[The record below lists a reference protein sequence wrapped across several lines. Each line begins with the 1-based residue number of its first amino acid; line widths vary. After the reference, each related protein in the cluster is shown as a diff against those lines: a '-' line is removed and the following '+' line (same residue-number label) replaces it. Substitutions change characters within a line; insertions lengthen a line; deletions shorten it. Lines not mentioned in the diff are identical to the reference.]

1 MIIKTIKF
9 ILIILCMTFIFSL
22 SADNGE
28 VSEKKSD
35 SVIVKITETI
45 FHRKLT
51 DEEKEKYIEKTVVL
65 VRKTA
70 HFTLYF
76 ILGLL
81 IISFLKEFGLT
92 KKSII
97 ISIIVVLLYACS
109 DEIHQTFV
117 AGRSGEVLD
126 VLIDTIGGSL
136 STYIYY
142 LIHKRRKLN
151 EQEKTTS

>member
-1 MIIKTIKF
+1 MIIKIIKF

-22 SADNGE
+22 SADSGE

-35 SVIVKITETI
+35 SVIVKFTETI
-45 FHRKLT
+45 LHRKLT
-51 DEEKEKYIEKTVVL
+51 EVEKEKYIERSVKV

-81 IISFLKEFGLT
+81 IISFLKEFGLS

-126 VLIDTIGGSL
+126 VLIDTVGGSL
-136 STYIYY
+136 ATILYY
-142 LIHKRRKLN
+142 LIYKRRRFN
-151 EQEKTTS
+151 EQEKTIG

>member
-1 MIIKTIKF
+1 
-9 ILIILCMTFIFSL
+9 MTFIFSL
-22 SADNGE
+22 SADSGE
-28 VSEKKSD
+28 ASEKKSD
-35 SVIVKITETI
+35 SVIVKFTETI
-45 FHRKLT
+45 LHRKLT
-51 DEEKEKYIEKTVVL
+51 SEEKEKYIERSVKV

-70 HFTLYF
+70 HFLLYF

-81 IISFLKEFGLT
+81 IVSFLKEFGLN

-136 STYIYY
+136 ATILYY
-142 LIHKRRKLN
+142 LIYRRKKH
-151 EQEKTTS
+151 EQEKATS

>member
-1 MIIKTIKF
+1 MVIKIIKF

-22 SADNGE
+22 SADSGE
-28 VSEKKSD
+28 ASEKKSD
-35 SVIVKITETI
+35 SVIVKFTETI
-45 FHRKLT
+45 LHRKLT
-51 DEEKEKYIEKTVVL
+51 SEEKEMYIERSVKV

-70 HFTLYF
+70 HFLLYF

-81 IISFLKEFGLT
+81 IISFLKEFGLS

-126 VLIDTIGGSL
+126 VLIDTVGGSL
-136 STYIYY
+136 ATILYY
-142 LIHKRRKLN
+142 LIYRRKKH
-151 EQEKTTS
+151 E

>member
-1 MIIKTIKF
+1 MIIKIIKF

-22 SADNGE
+22 SADSGE

-35 SVIVKITETI
+35 SVIVKFTETI
-45 FHRKLT
+45 LHRKLT
-51 DEEKEKYIEKTVVL
+51 SEEKEKYIERSVKV

-81 IISFLKEFGLT
+81 IISFLKEFGLS

-126 VLIDTIGGSL
+126 VLIDTVGGSL
-136 STYIYY
+136 ATILYY
-142 LIHKRRKLN
+142 LIYRRKKH
-151 EQEKTTS
+151 E

>member
-1 MIIKTIKF
+1 
-9 ILIILCMTFIFSL
+9 MTFIFSL
-22 SADNGE
+22 SADNG
-28 VSEKKSD
+28 VASEKKSD

-45 FHRKLT
+45 LHKKLT
-51 DEEKEKYIEKTVVL
+51 EEEKEKYIENSVWI
-65 VRKTA
+65 VRKST

-81 IISFLKEFGLT
+81 IISFLKEFGLS

-109 DEIHQTFV
+109 DEVHQTFV

-126 VLIDTIGGSL
+126 VLIDTVGGSL
-136 STYIYY
+136 ATYLYYIIY
-142 LIHKRRKLN
+142 KRRRLN
-151 EQEKTTS
+151 EQEKTVS

>member
-1 MIIKTIKF
+1 MIIKIIKF
-9 ILIILCMTFIFSL
+9 ILIILCMAFIFSL

-35 SVIVKITETI
+35 SVIVKFTETI
-45 FHRKLT
+45 LHRKLT
-51 DEEKEKYIEKTVVL
+51 EVEKEKYIERSVKV

-81 IISFLKEFGLT
+81 IISFLKEFGLS

-126 VLIDTIGGSL
+126 VLIDTVGGSL
-136 STYIYY
+136 ATILYY
-142 LIHKRRKLN
+142 LIYRRKKH
-151 EQEKTTS
+151 E

>member
-1 MIIKTIKF
+1 MA
-9 ILIILCMTFIFSL
+9 FIFSL

-35 SVIVKITETI
+35 SVIVKFTETI
-45 FHRKLT
+45 LHRKLT
-51 DEEKEKYIEKTVVL
+51 EEEKEKYIEKIINRFVIP

-81 IISFLKEFGLT
+81 IISFLKEFGLS

-117 AGRSGEVLD
+117 SGRSGEVLD

-136 STYIYY
+136 ATYIYY
-142 LIHKRRKLN
+142 LIYKRRRSN
-151 EQEKTTS
+151 EQEKATS

>member
-1 MIIKTIKF
+1 M
-9 ILIILCMTFIFSL
+9 
-22 SADNGE
+22 
-28 VSEKKSD
+28 
-35 SVIVKITETI
+35 
-45 FHRKLT
+45 
-51 DEEKEKYIEKTVVL
+51 
-65 VRKTA
+65 
-70 HFTLYF
+70 
-76 ILGLL
+76 GLL

-92 KKSII
+92 KRSIF

-142 LIHKRRKLN
+142 LIHKRRRLN
-151 EQEKTTS
+151 EQEKAIS

>member
-1 MIIKTIKF
+1 MIIKIIKF
-9 ILIILCMTFIFSL
+9 ILIILCMAFIFSL
-22 SADNGE
+22 SADTGE
-28 VSEKKSD
+28 VSEAKSD

-45 FHRKLT
+45 LHKKLT
-51 DEEKEKYIEKTVVL
+51 VEEKEKYIESTVKI

-70 HFTLYF
+70 HFLLYF
-76 ILGLL
+76 ILGFL

-92 KKSII
+92 HKSII

-126 VLIDTIGGSL
+126 VVIDTIGGAC
-136 STYIYY
+136 STVVYY
-142 LIHKRRKLN
+142 LIYRRKKH
-151 EQEKTTS
+151 E

>member
-1 MIIKTIKF
+1 
-9 ILIILCMTFIFSL
+9 MTFIFSL
-22 SADNGE
+22 SADSGE

-35 SVIVKITETI
+35 SVIVKFTETI
-45 FHRKLT
+45 LHRKLT
-51 DEEKEKYIEKTVVL
+51 EVEKEKYIERSVKV

-81 IISFLKEFGLT
+81 IISFLKEFGLS

-126 VLIDTIGGSL
+126 VLIDTVGGSL
-136 STYIYY
+136 ATILYY
-142 LIHKRRKLN
+142 LIYRRKKH
-151 EQEKTTS
+151 E

>member
-1 MIIKTIKF
+1 MIKKIIKL
-9 ILIILCMTFIFSL
+9 ILIILYILLIFSL
-22 SADNGE
+22 SADDG
-28 VSEKKSD
+28 VASEAKSD
-35 SVIVKITETI
+35 SVIVKVTETI
-45 FHRKLT
+45 LHRKLSLK
-51 DEEKEKYIEKTVVL
+51 EKEKYIENTVWF
-65 VRKTA
+65 VRKST
-70 HFTLYF
+70 HFILYF

-92 KKSII
+92 RKSII

-136 STYIYY
+136 STILYY
-142 LIHKRRKLN
+142 LIYRRIRH
-151 EQEKTTS
+151 E

>member
-1 MIIKTIKF
+1 MIIKIIKF

-22 SADNGE
+22 SADSGE
-28 VSEKKSD
+28 ASEKKSD
-35 SVIVKITETI
+35 SVIVKFTETI
-45 FHRKLT
+45 LHRKLT

-65 VRKTA
+65 VRKSA

-81 IISFLKEFGLT
+81 IISFLKEFGLS

-97 ISIIVVLLYACS
+97 ISIIVVLLYAVS
-109 DEIHQTFV
+109 DEIHQTFIP
-117 AGRSGEVLD
+117 GRSGEVLD

-136 STYIYY
+136 STVLYY
-142 LIHKRRKLN
+142 LIYRRNKH
-151 EQEKTTS
+151 EQEKTTC

>member
-1 MIIKTIKF
+1 MVIKIIKF
-9 ILIILCMTFIFSL
+9 ILIILCMLFIFSL

-28 VSEKKSD
+28 ASEAKSD
-35 SVIVKITETI
+35 SVIVKVTETI
-45 FHRKLT
+45 LHKKLT
-51 DEEKEKYIEKTVVL
+51 PEEKERYIESTVKV
-65 VRKTA
+65 VRKTT
-70 HFTLYF
+70 HF

-92 KKSII
+92 RKSII

-126 VLIDTIGGSL
+126 VIIDTLGGSL
-136 STYIYY
+136 ATLLYY
-142 LIHKRRKLN
+142 LTYKRRNKN
-151 EQEKTTS
+151 EQEKATS

>member
-1 MIIKTIKF
+1 MIIKIIKF

-22 SADNGE
+22 SADSGE

-35 SVIVKITETI
+35 SVIVKFTETI
-45 FHRKLT
+45 LHRKLT
-51 DEEKEKYIEKTVVL
+51 EVEKEKYIERSVKV

-81 IISFLKEFGLT
+81 IISFLKEFGLS

-117 AGRSGEVLD
+117 VGRSGEVLD
-126 VLIDTIGGSL
+126 VLIDTVGGSL
-136 STYIYY
+136 ATILYY
-142 LIHKRRKLN
+142 LIYRRKKH
-151 EQEKTTS
+151 E

>member
-1 MIIKTIKF
+1 
-9 ILIILCMTFIFSL
+9 MTFIFSL
-22 SADNGE
+22 SADSGE

-35 SVIVKITETI
+35 SVIVKFTETI
-45 FHRKLT
+45 LHRKLT
-51 DEEKEKYIEKTVVL
+51 EVEKEKYIERSVKV

-81 IISFLKEFGLT
+81 IISFLKEFGLS

-126 VLIDTIGGSL
+126 VLIDTVGGSL
-136 STYIYY
+136 ATILYY
-142 LIHKRRKLN
+142 LIYKRRRFN
-151 EQEKTTS
+151 EQEKTIG

>member
-1 MIIKTIKF
+1 MA
-9 ILIILCMTFIFSL
+9 FIFSL

-35 SVIVKITETI
+35 SVIVKFTETI
-45 FHRKLT
+45 LHRKLSL
-51 DEEKEKYIEKTVVL
+51 EEKEKYVEKTVVI

-81 IISFLKEFGLT
+81 IIGFLKEFGLT
-92 KKSII
+92 KRSVI

-117 AGRSGEVLD
+117 VGRSGEVFD

-136 STYIYY
+136 ATYIYY
-142 LIHKRRKLN
+142 LIYKRRRLN

>member
-1 MIIKTIKF
+1 M
-9 ILIILCMTFIFSL
+9 LFIFSL
-22 SADNGE
+22 SADSGE
-28 VSEKKSD
+28 VSEAKSD
-35 SVIVKITETI
+35 SVIVKIAETI
-45 FHRKLT
+45 LHRKLT
-51 DEEKEKYIEKTVVL
+51 TLEKEEYIENTVVF

-81 IISFLKEFGLT
+81 IISFLKEFGLS

-117 AGRSGEVLD
+117 VGRSGEILD
-126 VLIDTIGGSL
+126 VFIDTIGGSL
-136 STYIYY
+136 STLLYY
-142 LIHKRRKLN
+142 YVYKRRRLN
-151 EQEKTTS
+151 EQEKTTG

>member
-1 MIIKTIKF
+1 MIIKIVKF
-9 ILIILCMTFIFSL
+9 ILIILCMAFIFSL

-28 VSEKKSD
+28 ASEAKSD

-45 FHRKLT
+45 LHKKLT
-51 DEEKEKYIEKTVVL
+51 AEEKEKYIENTVYV
-65 VRKTA
+65 VRKTT
-70 HFTLYF
+70 HFILYF

-92 KKSII
+92 RKSII

-117 AGRSGEVLD
+117 AGRSGEVFD
-126 VLIDTIGGSL
+126 VLIDTVGGSL
-136 STYIYY
+136 ATILYY
-142 LIHKRRKLN
+142 LIYKRRRFN
-151 EQEKTTS
+151 EQEKTIG

>member
-1 MIIKTIKF
+1 MIIKIIKF

-22 SADNGE
+22 SADSGE

-35 SVIVKITETI
+35 SVIVKFTETI
-45 FHRKLT
+45 LHRKLT
-51 DEEKEKYIEKTVVL
+51 EVEKEKYIERSVKV

-81 IISFLKEFGLT
+81 IISFLKEFGLS

-126 VLIDTIGGSL
+126 VLIDTVGGSL
-136 STYIYY
+136 ATILYY
-142 LIHKRRKLN
+142 LIYRRKKH
-151 EQEKTTS
+151 E